1 MNDCRIDGLDK
12 LQAEFMNV
20 KHIFDKIKATT
31 NSKSV
36 IIQEQKPE
44 NNTQKTTNHSKNLS
58 DKKQSK
64 NYSNSK

>member
-36 IIQEQKPE
+36 II
-44 NNTQKTTNHSKNLS
+44 
-58 DKKQSK
+58 
-64 NYSNSK
+64 